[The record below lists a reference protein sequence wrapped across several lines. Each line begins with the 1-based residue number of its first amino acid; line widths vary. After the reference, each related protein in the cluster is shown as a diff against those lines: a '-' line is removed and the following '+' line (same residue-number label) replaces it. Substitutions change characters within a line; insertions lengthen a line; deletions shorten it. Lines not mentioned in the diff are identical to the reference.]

1 MNAAVISTL
10 GIDVKTADKRR
21 LITRLKGLV
30 STVRVED
37 GGVYHED
44 PAYSLVWVTTH
55 KTEQEMDDWLYKSG
69 LDFIGVFE
77 RKMK

>member
-44 PAYSLVWVTTH
+44 PSYTQVWLTTH
-55 KTEQEMDDWLYKSG
+55 KTEKEVEDWLYKSG
-69 LDFIGVFE
+69 LDYVGTFE
-77 RKMK
+77 RTME